1 MKKLF
6 IFKYFLASCFVFA
19 TILMSFGIYFFEKKN
34 NLILFSSNNK
44 EVEGLNG
51 SNDGF
56 TEPIDPII
64 PPGPLVPIYYT
75 TFYPREDDVMYD
87 KTDMNVPFY
96 YNPSFTLNYFK
107 NLKTNR
113 LNNWHGEC
121 GYVAVT
127 MLLSFYDTYW
137 NDNII
142 EEKYDKNE
150 VIDNLDDYNFN
161 ESAGINNIIYENE
174 TLLSTEDY
182 VELLLKNKNNDFEG
196 YLASIAK
203 KNYSID
209 TPLIVLNELY
219 YKSGFYSIN
228 NASKDSM
235 LALYSP
241 EIKDLLVLY
250 MYERGF
256 FDYFEYIYNYSGEI
270 ITHDNYLINSNY
282 VKNYNMEL
290 WNSLIPIV
298 EEGIPIIVQVDLNL
312 ETTPSEDSNRHYFII
327 YGYDNVSGAFYGNYG
342 NQPIDSYILIYPQF
356 YYMLSYTYLKAKD
369 SEDKLFYLYDNNNY
383 ILKNEYINSSKL
395 KSHRHTR
402 YDIEN
407 TDITHLVQCTCSAYY
422 QEHYYTSP
430 GDYSVQTCYTC
441 GHKRFQGGS
450 IYD

>member
-1 MKKLF
+1 M
-6 IFKYFLASCFVFA
+6 
-19 TILMSFGIYFFEKKN
+19 
-34 NLILFSSNNK
+34 FSSNNK

-256 FDYFEYIYNYSGEI
+256 LI
-270 ITHDNYLINSNY
+270 ILNIF
-282 VKNYNMEL
+282 
-290 WNSLIPIV
+290 I
-298 EEGIPIIVQVDLNL
+298 IIVGKLL
-312 ETTPSEDSNRHYFII
+312 LMII
-327 YGYDNVSGAFYGNYG
+327 
-342 NQPIDSYILIYPQF
+342 IL
-356 YYMLSYTYLKAKD
+356 
-369 SEDKLFYLYDNNNY
+369 
-383 ILKNEYINSSKL
+383 
-395 KSHRHTR
+395 
-402 YDIEN
+402 
-407 TDITHLVQCTCSAYY
+407 
-422 QEHYYTSP
+422 
-430 GDYSVQTCYTC
+430 
-441 GHKRFQGGS
+441 
-450 IYD
+450 